1 MTQVAVYNP
10 GGATP
15 LTRVPLR
22 HAIGMLQRRVATI
35 LEEVPGER
43 FGPYPKPRALVLI
56 RYVYE
61 KWKWSGKG
69 PVRYSKRG
77 VLARDCHRCAYCGRR
92 GTTIDHVL
100 PRCQGGKSTWL
111 NCVAACEK
119 CNGAKKG
126 RTPEQAGMKFLP
138 GAGPFVPTRAEVWGR
153 ER

>member
-69 PVRYSKRG
+69 PVRYSKRECWLG
-77 VLARDCHRCAYCGRR
+77 TATGARTAGAGEPPSTTCSRAAKVGSRR
-92 GTTIDHVL
+92 GSTAWL
-100 PRCQGGKSTWL
+100 PAKNATARRR
-111 NCVAACEK
+111 AAPR
-119 CNGAKKG
+119 N
-126 RTPEQAGMKFLP
+126 RP
-138 GAGPFVPTRAEVWGR
+138 G
-153 ER
+153 